1 MSPTHTHTHT
11 RTDRPTIRDASHL
24 KNIPVCHP
32 EEKARKSWI
41 WRNIASCHGHLV
53 DGGGQG
59 PHDEVPQL
67 LRGGV
72 GGRSGLAVHQALVH
86 AGGPAGVILIEQHTR
101 LRVSKL

>member
-1 MSPTHTHTHT
+1 MNGKT
-11 RTDRPTIRDASHL
+11 RIEP

-32 EEKARKSWI
+32 EEKAGKSWI

-59 PHDEVPQL
+59 PHDEVPKL

-72 GGRSGLAVHQALVH
+72 GGRPGLAVHQTLVH
-86 AGGPAGVILIEQHTR
+86 AGGPAGVILIEQHSG